1 MKLCRAFFGRFCNS
15 RLITWLASTEFFL
28 SLERSA
34 KGIRVL
40 FSLEIIIFSGLFG
53 AVIGIGFSNLLV
65 SGANMIEHYEMTH
78 TPDTAAV
85 VSSADEPDIS
95 WMNHDFDVIL
105 LYTGDTYD
113 LSPYDSL
120 YGYSVSSYDVGYVA
134 SDVFTAVN
142 PGTACLT
149 VYSEHSV
156 ERIPIFILDSVEVYD
171 GDVITS
177 WTISLSQ
184 ETEFNSASG
193 KLNKK
198 TGTSDLNVVTTYEDE
213 TYDGCSYLYEREA
226 VLSYTY
232 YGSEGTSL
240 YITHYREEVTIELPR
255 IGDLSIEETTPE
267 LPDML
272 HKMFL
277 EDGYDIVVRPDNNY
291 FDSTWGEH
299 TAAFF
304 NPDKKLIVMRRMY
317 DNYIPYHEMGH
328 YVDWKLSFIYDCK
341 ASATS
346 EFLAV
351 YDTEADSFNLS
362 NASYARSSSGEY
374 FAQSFA
380 MYILNPEELAEVCP
394 DTFLFLKQCMQDV
407 SSLSVA
413 A

>member
-1 MKLCRAFFGRFCNS
+1 MPIDYSIITTIVDNSFYRMCYNTIVMKNCRIVFMGTPAFAAN
-15 RLITWLASTEFFL
+15 I
-28 SLERSA
+28 LE
-34 KGIRVL
+34 
-40 FSLEIIIFSGLFG
+40 GL
-53 AVIGIGFSNLLV
+53 L
-65 SGANMIEHYEMTH
+65 
-78 TPDTAAV
+78 
-85 VSSADEPDIS
+85 
-95 WMNHDFDVIL
+95 
-105 LYTGDTYD
+105 
-113 LSPYDSL
+113 
-120 YGYSVSSYDVGYVA
+120 
-134 SDVFTAVN
+134 
-142 PGTACLT
+142 
-149 VYSEHSV
+149 
-156 ERIPIFILDSVEVYD
+156 
-171 GDVITS
+171 
-177 WTISLSQ
+177 Q
-184 ETEFNSASG
+184 
-193 KLNKK
+193 
-198 TGTSDLNVVTTYEDE
+198 
-213 TYDGCSYLYEREA
+213 
-226 VLSYTY
+226 
-232 YGSEGTSL
+232 
-240 YITHYREEVTIELPR
+240 
-255 IGDLSIEETTPE
+255 
-267 LPDML
+267 
-272 HKMFL
+272 
-277 EDGYDIVVRPDNNY
+277 DGYDIVVRPDNNY

>member
-1 MKLCRAFFGRFCNS
+1 MKLYRNLYDWYYNS
-15 RLITWLASTEFFL
+15 RLITWLANTDFFL
-28 SLERSA
+28 MLEYSA
-34 KGIRVL
+34 KWVQVL
-40 FSLEIIIFSGLFG
+40 FTLELIVFFGLVG
-53 AVIGIGFSNLLV
+53 GVLGIGLNNFV
-65 SGANMIEHYEMTH
+65 ISGANMIEHYDMTQ
-78 TPDTAAV
+78 TPERTAV
-85 VSSADEPDIS
+85 TSSIDEPDVS
-95 WMNHDFDVIL
+95 YVNHEFDAIIL
-105 LYTGDTYD
+105 YVGDTYD
-113 LSPYDSL
+113 LSLYDSP

-149 VYSEHSV
+149 VYSEHSA
-156 ERIPIFILDSVEVYD
+156 ERIPIFILDPVEVYD

-177 WTISLSQ
+177 WNVSLSQ

-226 VLSYTY
+226 ILSYTY
-232 YGSEGTSL
+232 YGKEGTSL
-240 YITHYREEVTIELPR
+240 YITHYREEVAIEIPR
-255 IGDLSIEETTPE
+255 IGDLGIEEMTPE
-267 LPDML
+267 LPDIL

-277 EDGYDIVVRPDNNY
+277 EDGYDIVVRPDNDY

-328 YVDWKLSFIYDCK
+328 YVDWKLSSFYGCK
-341 ASATS
+341 ASVTNA
-346 EFLAV
+346 FLAI
-351 YDTEADSFNLS
+351 YDAESDSFNLS
-362 NASYARSSSGEY
+362 NASYARSSPGEF

-380 MYILNPEELAEVCP
+380 MYILKPEELVEVCP
-394 DTFLFLKQCMQDV
+394 DTFLFLEQCMQDV